1 MKNKVIPPMQG
12 TEETYI
18 TSKTEEPYVSSQKL
32 QQVKDV
38 LLLLHTIYENKKC
51 KMKMEYQK
59 IRNF

>member
-59 IRNF
+59 IRNL